1 MAEIRNWSVS
11 DALQFLDTLNL
22 TQYKKKFLELKIDG
36 HILINLTQIDLTND
50 LKIQNPDDCLLI
62 LQSINRMIK
71 YKELKFNTIKIKCC
85 LGSKIVFY
93 DFLLKDIIIGNDP
106 KCDIC
111 LPNISNFHCVLKYE
125 SSCNRFLLQDLH
137 SKTGTFLEMQT
148 HTPLAKNMIFTIS
161 GHKFIIKNI

>member
-71 YKELKFNTIKIKCC
+71 YK
-85 LGSKIVFY
+85 
-93 DFLLKDIIIGNDP
+93 
-106 KCDIC
+106 
-111 LPNISNFHCVLKYE
+111 
-125 SSCNRFLLQDLH
+125 
-137 SKTGTFLEMQT
+137 
-148 HTPLAKNMIFTIS
+148 
-161 GHKFIIKNI
+161 